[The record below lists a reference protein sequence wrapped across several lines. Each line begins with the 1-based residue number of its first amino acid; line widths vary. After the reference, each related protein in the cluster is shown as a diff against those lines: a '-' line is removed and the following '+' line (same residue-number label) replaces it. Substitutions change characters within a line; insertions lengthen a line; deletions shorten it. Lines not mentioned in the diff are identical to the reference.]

1 MQTKLNL
8 EEQRRM
14 GGIGI
19 AENITYDIQS
29 RHKSL
34 KTTPQG
40 RLHIHIYLLR
50 EINVC
55 ERNCCGL

>member
-1 MQTKLNL
+1 
-8 EEQRRM
+8 M